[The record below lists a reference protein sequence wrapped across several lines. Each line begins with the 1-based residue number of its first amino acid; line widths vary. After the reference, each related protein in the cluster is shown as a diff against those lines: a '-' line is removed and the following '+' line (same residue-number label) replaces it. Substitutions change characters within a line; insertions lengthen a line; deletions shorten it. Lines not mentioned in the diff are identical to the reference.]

1 MSGAVHAVA
10 PHPTDRD
17 TLYIGSA
24 NGGVWKTTNATA
36 ASPTWTPLTDDQA
49 SRSIG
54 ALEFDRTD
62 GAHDTL
68 VAGIGRFSSFQRRGG
83 PLTGAQGRCRGRHS
97 RVLADRPQVGATNT
111 LWANASRPPL
121 RGELTGRAPNR
132 VQLWRMIRSQW

>member
-68 VAGIGRFSSFQRRGG
+68 VAGIGRFSSFQRRGDLSRALRAAAEDAIREFLQTG
-83 PLTGAQGRCRGRHS
+83 PR
-97 RVLADRPQVGATNT
+97 
-111 LWANASRPPL
+111 
-121 RGELTGRAPNR
+121 
-132 VQLWRMIRSQW
+132 